1 MSFPQPKSRIL
12 NVNDDEAN
20 RYAVTRILKQ
30 AGYEALEAETGA
42 QAIEVARREFPDL
55 VVLDV
60 KLPDMSGMEVCR
72 VLKSDEITRVIPI
85 LHLTAHAL
93 ATEHKVQSLNAGA
106 DAYLGYPVEPSYL
119 LATLASLLKLRR
131 TEREREEALG
141 RERAK
146 SEILEK
152 ALEELRREKALRE
165 QFLAT
170 LTHDLRSPL
179 ASIKMGAQLSQ
190 RRLQDQDLVAKQ
202 LARIIAGCDRTEAL
216 IQNLLDASL
225 YRAGGELSVKRER
238 CDLETML
245 SGLLEEL
252 TSIHG
257 DRFVLETEGDLIGAW
272 DCEGLVRVFD
282 NLIQN
287 AIKYGSE
294 IHPVT
299 VRCVEESRA
308 VRCEVRNLGNL
319 IAPDHLKILFEPYT
333 RAPSAANDGRKGWG
347 LGLTLVKALVSAHGG
362 NVEVRSN
369 ADEGT
374 VFVVRLPKHLELL
387 AAQERSPTA

>member
-1 MSFPQPKSRIL
+1 MPFSPPAARIL

-20 RYAVTRILKQ
+20 RYAVSRILRQ
-30 AGYEALEAETGA
+30 AGYTILEAETGG
-42 QAIEVARREFPDL
+42 QAIEVAREQLPDL

-72 VLKSDEITRVIPI
+72 VLKAGEPTSAIPI

-93 ATEHKVQSLNAGA
+93 ATEHKVESLNVGA

-131 TEREREEALG
+131 TEREREEALA
-141 RERAK
+141 RERSK
-146 SEILEK
+146 SEILER
-152 ALEELRREKALRE
+152 ALSELNREKSLRE

-179 ASIKMGAQLSQ
+179 ASIKMGAQLGQ
-190 RRLQDQDLVAKQ
+190 RRLEDQALIAKQ
-202 LARIIAGCDRTEAL
+202 LARIVTNCDRTESL

-225 YRAGGELSVKRER
+225 YRAGGELPIKREH
-238 CDLETML
+238 CDLRPL
-245 SGLLEEL
+245 FSNLVEEL
-252 TSIHG
+252 TSVHG
-257 DRFVLETEGDLIGAW
+257 DRFELEAEGTLTGAW
-272 DCEGLVRVFD
+272 DCNGLVRVFD

-294 IHPVT
+294 IHPISI
-299 VRCVEESRA
+299 RCAEEPGG
-308 VRCEVRNLGNL
+308 VRCEVTNLGNPISTGNL
-319 IAPDHLKILFEPYT
+319 NSLFEPYT

-362 NVEVRSN
+362 SVEVSSS
-369 ADEGT
+369 AEKGT
-374 VFVVRLPKHLELL
+374 TFTVRLPKHLELL
-387 AAQERSPTA
+387 HSGQFSPTA